1 MDKNKDYSLNVDGI
15 DDSVNSFV
23 SKDATLK
30 LSVQKPDA
38 AKAIYKI
45 TKGRATGVINVYI
58 KKSGLVSITIQ
69 GADSL
74 NALCEKCCDSFI
86 QQTAVPNSLRKN
98 FTLRQIKAEDF
109 ELFKEELI
117 DTHKLTILARAV
129 TVNHTIQERFDVSD
143 SRNCRVTCTLYG
155 NGTFLLQ
162 GNVSPLF
169 VTVMTE
175 ALRWLVDESK
185 ISNIPDSITL
195 SNTVGLYSEDINEL
209 IPQLPVCGD
218 ADGIIERMVLTS
230 VRLFNS
236 GIIVDD
242 FGCYTFGILKA
253 LEGVLKLRLS
263 DDLGPIDR
271 LGDYFYYDQ
280 PSHRHRITT
289 TIYDGKLDLKKAIN
303 KGYNNWVSSRHST
316 FHADDQIATSTLLSY
331 EQATVIFQDT
341 LNCINAI
348 CDNWNI

>member
-1 MDKNKDYSLNVDGI
+1 MDKNKDYSLYIDGI
-15 DDSVNSFV
+15 DDSVSNFV

-38 AKAIYKI
+38 TKAIYKI
-45 TKGRATGVINVYI
+45 AQGKDIGVINVYI

-69 GADSL
+69 GAKSL
-74 NALCEKCCDSFI
+74 NALCEQCCDSFI
-86 QQTAVPNSLRKN
+86 QQTAIPNSLRKN
-98 FTLRQIKAEDF
+98 FKLRRIKIDDV
-109 ELFKEELI
+109 ELFKEELV
-117 DTHKLTILARAV
+117 DTHKFTIVARAA
-129 TVNHTIQERFDVSD
+129 TANPTIQEWFDVSD
-143 SRNCRVTCTLYG
+143 SNNCRVTCTLYG

-162 GNVSPLF
+162 GNVTPLY

-175 ALRWLVDESK
+175 ALRWLVDETKMS
-185 ISNIPDSITL
+185 SLPDSISL
-195 SNTVGLYSEDINEL
+195 NNTVSLYSEDIKCL
-209 IPQLPVCGD
+209 IPQLPICGD
-218 ADGIIERMVLTS
+218 TDGIIERMVLTS

-242 FGCYTFGILKA
+242 YGCYTFGVLKA

-263 DDLGPIDR
+263 DDLGPIDK
-271 LGDYFYYDQ
+271 LGEHFYYDQ
-280 PSHRHRITT
+280 PSHRHRIISTV
-289 TIYDGKLDLKKAIN
+289 YDGKLDLKKAIN

-331 EQATVIFQDT
+331 EQAIAVFQDT

-348 CDNWNI
+348 CDNWN